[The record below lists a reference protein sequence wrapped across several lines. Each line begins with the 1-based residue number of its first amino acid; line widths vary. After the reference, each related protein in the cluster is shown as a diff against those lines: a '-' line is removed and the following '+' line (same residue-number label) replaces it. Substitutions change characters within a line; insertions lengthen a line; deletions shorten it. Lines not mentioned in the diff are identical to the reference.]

1 VSKALIVIPARLA
14 STRFPEKIIA
24 SRTGRPLVQHVVDQV
39 RKCRLASDVIV
50 AADDAKIVDALRPF
64 NTPCVLTRVDH
75 PSGTDRIAEVARS
88 RPGDSLIVN
97 VQGDEP
103 EIEPEVVD
111 RLIQRMLDNPQEAM
125 GTAATEFPAG
135 ADSNNPNLVKVVL
148 ARDGKALYFSRSPIP
163 FRREPIDANPPPY
176 LLHLGLYAYRRDFLL
191 QYAAWEP
198 TPLERT
204 EKLEQLRALER
215 GASIGVVVVRRATHG
230 VDTPEQYEAFV
241 RRFQANATA
250 AH

>member
-1 VSKALIVIPARLA
+1 MSKALIVIPARLA

-39 RKCRLASDVIV
+39 MKCRLASDVIV
-50 AADDAKIVDALRPF
+50 AADDAKIIEALRPF
-64 NTPCVLTRVDH
+64 NTKCVLTRVDH

-111 RLIQRMLDNPQEAM
+111 TLIQRMIDHPKELM
-125 GTAATEFPAG
+125 GTAATPFPAG
-135 ADSNNPNLVKVVL
+135 ADPHNPNLVKVVL
-148 ARDGKALYFSRSPIP
+148 AQDGVAIYFSRSPIP
-163 FRREPIDANPPPY
+163 FRREPVEPNPPPY
-176 LLHLGLYAYRRDFLL
+176 LLHLGLYAYRREFLL
-191 QYAAWEP
+191 HYAGCEP
-198 TPLERT
+198 TPLERA

-215 GASIGVVVVRRATHG
+215 GAPIGVVVVQRATHG
-230 VDTPEQYEAFV
+230 IDTPEQYDAFV
-241 RRFQANATA
+241 SRFQAKTG
-250 AH
+250 H

>member
-1 VSKALIVIPARLA
+1 MSKALIVIPARLA

-111 RLIQRMLDNPQEAM
+111 RLIQRMIDNPQEQM

-135 ADSNNPNLVKVVL
+135 ADADNPNLVKVVL

-163 FRREPIDANPPPY
+163 YRRDPVEASPPPY
-176 LLHLGLYAYRRDFLL
+176 LLHLGLYAYRREFLL
-191 QYAAWEP
+191 QYATWEP

-241 RRFQANATA
+241 RRFQANAT
-250 AH
+250 H